1 MVTVKKG
8 NKVSHNFIKYKHIKR
23 YILTCLSFTH
33 RQCNT
38 EYRHQS
44 IRGNFWL
51 SKNMY
56 TSTSGNSL
64 GISDI
69 TKERVPGFQ
78 TEMHLFM
85 ETSDAKITWTMFY
98 GVISNVKLWITTV
111 WVKTTVML
119 IHHRRYDISLLQC
132 LLRCVCC
139 CAAGDSL
146 PMLCCIA
153 SCLVYLCVC
162 MCEQCNKIKL
172 RTDLP
177 HNVFLSRV

>member
-23 YILTCLSFTH
+23 YIFTCLSFTH

-64 GISDI
+64 GIFDT
-69 TKERVPGFQ
+69 TKERVPGWWFPDGDAPVHGNQRCQNYLDYVLWRNQQCKALNNDCVGKNHSYVDPPQ
-78 TEMHLFM
+78 TIWYFF
-85 ETSDAKITWTMFY
+85 ITMFAP
-98 GVISNVKLWITTV
+98 VCL
-111 WVKTTVML
+111 
-119 IHHRRYDISLLQC
+119 
-132 LLRCVCC
+132 LLRCRRFSPDVMLHCFLF
-139 CAAGDSL
+139 GLSL
-146 PMLCCIA
+146 R
-153 SCLVYLCVC
+153 VYVW
-162 MCEQCNKIKL
+162 
-172 RTDLP
+172 T
-177 HNVFLSRV
+177 V